1 MTSVPIVNI
10 NDLFVAKQLDDKAMN
25 LLELEVKRIRD
36 RKELLKQR
44 VVKKQNSKTVFD
56 FSVSKK

>member
-10 NDLFVAKQLDDKAMN
+10 NDLFVAKQLDNKTMT
-25 LLELEVKRIRD
+25 LLEQEVKLIRD

-44 VVKKQNSKTVFD
+44 VVKKQKSKTAFD
-56 FSVSKK
+56 FSTPTR